1 MKEERYF
8 YLPNANQTNEL
19 PTVEAQHAV
28 RVLRLKEGDSI
39 KLMDGKGMFY
49 TAKITLAAPHHC
61 HYEIIESA
69 PQCRTWNGHIHLAIA
84 PTKDMGRMEWM
95 IEKATEVGFDEI
107 TFIQSQFS
115 ERQVIRT
122 DRVEKIVISAMKQSR
137 KAWKPIVN
145 PMTPFETFINQHDKG
160 SRYICH
166 CYLEID
172 RSDFFNNIKDHL
184 QQDIIVMIGPE
195 GDFSINEVRMAMEH
209 GYQSSTLGESRLR
222 TETAGLSAV
231 MMSQLCLRKT
241 EVDE

>member
-8 YLPNANQTNEL
+8 YLPNASQTNAL
-19 PTVEAQHAV
+19 PNDEAQHAV

-39 KLMDGKGMFY
+39 KLMDGQGMFY
-49 TAKITLAAPHHC
+49 TAKVTLAVPHHC
-61 HYEIIESA
+61 NYEIIESC
-69 PQCRTWNGHIHLAIA
+69 PQKPTWNGHIHVAIA

-115 ERQVIRT
+115 ERQVIRL
-122 DRVEKIVISAMKQSR
+122 DRIQKIVVSALKQSR
-137 KAWKPIVN
+137 KAWMPIIN
-145 PMTPFETFINQHDKG
+145 PMTPFSTFINQHDNG
-160 SRYICH
+160 ARYICH
-166 CYLEID
+166 CYPEIE
-172 RSDFFNNIKDHL
+172 RVDFFNNINNNT

-195 GDFSINEVRMAMEH
+195 GDFSIDEVNLALEH

-231 MMSQLCLRKT
+231 MMAQLCLRKNR
-241 EVDE
+241 